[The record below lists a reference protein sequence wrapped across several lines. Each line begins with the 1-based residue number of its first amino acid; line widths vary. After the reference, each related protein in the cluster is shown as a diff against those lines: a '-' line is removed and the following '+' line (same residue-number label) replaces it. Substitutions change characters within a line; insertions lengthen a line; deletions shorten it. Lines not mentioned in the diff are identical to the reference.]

1 MNRKIRW
8 GYMGAGRIAG
18 WFATGMS
25 VLEDAELYAI
35 ASRTLEKGKKFAKEW
50 IIWIPLCQSMKVAGL
65 RTYPADLALKEG

>member
-50 IIWIPLCQSMKVAGL
+50 IIWILLC
-65 RTYPADLALKEG
+65 

>member
-8 GYMGAGRIAG
+8 GYMGAGRIAV

-35 ASRTLEKGKKFAKEW
+35 ASRTLEKGEKFAKEW
-50 IIWIPLCQSMKVAGL
+50 IIWIPLC
-65 RTYPADLALKEG
+65 